1 LESNEKHLVKSVEMK
16 LSIITINLNNKDGLR
31 KTLESVYSQTCK
43 TFEHIIVDGGSDD
56 GSVDTI
62 RQLLVKPNDAVIHDI
77 STIQQRWI
85 SEPDTG
91 IYNAMNKGIRMAS
104 GDYLLFL
111 NSGDRLA
118 SVDVI
123 EHVLP
128 YLNNENDIVS
138 GELELLKSGAV
149 VTKLFPSKVLNL
161 NYCINAGLTHPNT
174 FINRNLFSRYGYYNE
189 QNKIVSDWEF
199 FLIACGLH
207 SCKYKSIPILV
218 SCFEM
223 DGMSSQNVDLLKKET
238 QEALQRL
245 LPWWK
250 KLERYIRRK

>member
-1 LESNEKHLVKSVEMK
+1 MV
-16 LSIITINLNNKDGLR
+16 
-31 KTLESVYSQTCK
+31 TLKSVYSQTCK
-43 TFEHIIVDGGSDD
+43 TFEHIIVDGGSVD

-62 RQLLVKPNDAVIHDI
+62 RQFMTEQTTVSPDV
-77 STIQQRWI
+77 STVQQRLI

-91 IYNAMNKGIRMAS
+91 IYNAMNKGIRIAS

-123 EHVLP
+123 ERVLP
-128 YLNNENDIVS
+128 YLNKEFDIVS
-138 GELELLKSGAV
+138 GELELVKSGDV
-149 VTKLFPSKVLNL
+149 VTKLFPPLTINL
-161 NYCINAGLTHPNT
+161 SYCINAGLTHPNT
-174 FINRNLFSRYGYYNE
+174 FIKRDLFDRYGYYNE
-189 QNKIVSDWEF
+189 HNKIVSDWEF

-207 SCKYKSIPILV
+207 SCKYKSIPFLV
-218 SCFEM
+218 SSFEM
-223 DGMSSQNVDLLKKET
+223 DGISSRNDELLKKET
-238 QEALQRL
+238 QDALQRL

>member
-1 LESNEKHLVKSVEMK
+1 MN
-16 LSIITINLNNKDGLR
+16 LSIITINLNNKDGLMV
-31 KTLESVYSQTCK
+31 TLKSVYSQTCK
-43 TFEHIIVDGGSDD
+43 TFEHIIVDGGSVD

-62 RQLLVKPNDAVIHDI
+62 RQFMTEQTTVSPDV
-77 STIQQRWI
+77 STVQQRLI

-91 IYNAMNKGIRMAS
+91 IYNAMNKGIRIAS

-123 EHVLP
+123 ERVLP
-128 YLNNENDIVS
+128 YLNKEFDIVS
-138 GELELLKSGAV
+138 GELELVKSGDV
-149 VTKLFPSKVLNL
+149 VTKLFPPLTINL
-161 NYCINAGLTHPNT
+161 SYCINAGLTHPNT
-174 FINRNLFSRYGYYNE
+174 FIKRDLFDRYGYYNE
-189 QNKIVSDWEF
+189 HNKIVSDWEF

-207 SCKYKSIPILV
+207 SCKYKSIPFLV
-218 SCFEM
+218 SSFEM
-223 DGMSSQNVDLLKKET
+223 DGVSSRNDELLKKET
-238 QEALQRL
+238 QDALQRL

>member
-1 LESNEKHLVKSVEMK
+1 MIK
-16 LSIITINLNNKDGLR
+16 LTVITINYNNAFGLR
-31 KTLESVYSQTCK
+31 KTVDSIYSQTYK
-43 TFEHIIVDGGSDD
+43 TFEHIIVDGDSND
-56 GSVDTI
+56 GSVDTV
-62 RQLLVKPNDAVIHDI
+62 QQFMTEQ
-77 STIQQRWI
+77 STVNLDVSTVQQRLI

-91 IYNAMNKGIRMAS
+91 IYNAMNKGIRMAT
-104 GDYLLFL
+104 GNYLLFL

-123 EHVLP
+123 EQVLP

-138 GELELLKSGAV
+138 GELELVKSGSV
-149 VTKLFPSKVLNL
+149 VTKLFPPKVLNL

-174 FINRNLFSRYGYYNE
+174 FIKRDLFDRYGYYNE

-199 FLIACGLH
+199 FLIACGLNT
-207 SCKYKSIPILV
+207 CKYKSIPVLV
-218 SCFEM
+218 SCFEI
-223 DGMSSQNVDLLKKET
+223 DGISSRNDELLKKET

>member
-1 LESNEKHLVKSVEMK
+1 MK
-16 LSIITINLNNKDGLR
+16 LSIITSNLNNKDGLR
-31 KTLESVYSQTCK
+31 RTLESVHSQTCK
-43 TFEHIIVDGGSDD
+43 MVEYIIVDGASND

-62 RQLLVKPNDAVIHDI
+62 RQFMAKQNTVKPDV
-77 STIQQRWI
+77 STVQQSWI

-91 IYNAMNKGIRMAS
+91 IYNAMNKGIRMTT

-111 NSGDRLA
+111 NSGDKLA

-123 EHVLP
+123 ERVLP
-128 YLNNENDIVS
+128 YLNNENEIVS
-138 GELELLKSGAV
+138 GELELIKNGEV
-149 VTKLFPSKVLNL
+149 VTKLFPPQIVNL
-161 NYCINAGLTHPNT
+161 NYCISAGLMHPNT
-174 FINRNLFSRYGYYNE
+174 FIKRDLFDRYGYYNE

-207 SCKYKSIPILV
+207 SCKYKSIPVLV

-223 DGMSSQNVDLLKKET
+223 DGMSSMNDNLLEMET
-238 QEALQRL
+238 QEALKRL

-250 KLERYIRRK
+250 KLDRFIRRK

>member
-1 LESNEKHLVKSVEMK
+1 MK

-31 KTLESVYSQTCK
+31 VTLESVYSQTYK
-43 TFEHIIVDGGSDD
+43 TFEHIIVDGGSND

-62 RQLLVKPNDAVIHDI
+62 RQLLVKPDDAVIHDI
-77 STIQQRWI
+77 STIQQSWI
-85 SEPDTG
+85 SEPDSG
-91 IYNAMNKGIRMAS
+91 IYNAMNKGIRMAT

-123 EHVLP
+123 ERVLP

-138 GELELLKSGAV
+138 GELELVKSGEV
-149 VTKLFPSKVLNL
+149 VTKLFPPLTINL

-174 FINRNLFSRYGYYNE
+174 FIKSDLFDRYGYYNE
-189 QNKIVSDWEF
+189 HNKIVSDWEF

-207 SCKYKSIPILV
+207 SCKYKSIPVLV
-218 SCFEM
+218 SSFEM
-223 DGMSSQNVDLLKKET
+223 DGISSRNDELLKKET
-238 QEALQRL
+238 QDALQRL

>member
-1 LESNEKHLVKSVEMK
+1 MSK
-16 LSIITINLNNKDGLR
+16 LTVITINLNNKQGLSE
-31 KTLESVYSQTCK
+31 TLQSVFNQTCFK
-43 TFEHIIVDGGSDD
+43 FEHILIDGGSVD
-56 GSVDTI
+56 GSLELKSEYLCKTTG
-62 RQLLVKPNDAVIHDI
+62 I
-77 STIQQRWI
+77 SFKQI
-85 SEPDTG
+85 SEPDKG
-91 IYNAMNKGIRMAS
+91 IYNAMNKGIRMAT

-123 EHVLP
+123 ERVLP
-128 YLNNENDIVS
+128 YLNNENDIIS
-138 GELELLKSGAV
+138 GELELVKSGEV
-149 VTKLFPSKVLNL
+149 VTKLFPPLTVNL
-161 NYCINAGLTHPNT
+161 NYCISAGLTHPNT
-174 FINRNLFSRYGYYNE
+174 FIKRELFDRYGYYNE

-199 FLIACGLH
+199 FLIACGLN

-223 DGMSSQNVDLLKKET
+223 DGISSRNDELLEKET

>member
-1 LESNEKHLVKSVEMK
+1 MK
-16 LSIITINLNNKDGLR
+16 LSIITINFNNEFGLSR
-31 KTLESVYSQTCK
+31 TLESVYSQTYK
-43 TFEHIIVDGGSDD
+43 TFEHIIVDGGSND

-62 RQLLVKPNDAVIHDI
+62 RQLLVKPDDAVIHDI

-85 SEPDTG
+85 SEPDRG

-104 GDYLLFL
+104 GDYMLFI

-123 EHVLP
+123 EQVLP

-138 GELELLKSGAV
+138 GELEMVKNDEV
-149 VTKLFPSKVLNL
+149 VTKLFPPLTVNL
-161 NYCINAGLTHPNT
+161 NYCISAGLTHPNT
-174 FINRNLFSRYGYYNE
+174 FIKRGLFDKYGYYNE

-207 SCKYKSIPILV
+207 SCKYKSIPVIV
-218 SCFEM
+218 SRFEM
-223 DGMSSQNVDLLKKET
+223 DGMSSKNDNLLEMET
-238 QEALQRL
+238 QKALIRL

-250 KLERYIRRK
+250 KFERYIRKK

>member
-1 LESNEKHLVKSVEMK
+1 MK
-16 LSIITINLNNKDGLR
+16 LSIITINFNNEYGLSR
-31 KTLESVYSQTCK
+31 TLESVYSQTCK
-43 TFEHIIVDGGSDD
+43 TFEHIIVDGASDD

-62 RQLLVKPNDAVIHDI
+62 RQFLVVQNTVSADI

-85 SEPDTG
+85 SEPDKG
-91 IYNAMNKGIRMAS
+91 IYNAMNKGIRRAS
-104 GDYLLFL
+104 GDYLLFI

-123 EHVLP
+123 EQVLP

-138 GELELLKSGAV
+138 GELEMVKNDEV
-149 VTKLFPSKVLNL
+149 VTKLFPPQIVNL
-161 NYCINAGLTHPNT
+161 NYCISAGLTHPNT
-174 FINRNLFSRYGYYNE
+174 FINRDLFDRYGCYNE

-207 SCKYKSIPILV
+207 SCKYKSIPVLV

-223 DGMSSQNVDLLKKET
+223 DGMSTQNVDLLKKET
-238 QEALQRL
+238 QETLQRL

>member
-1 LESNEKHLVKSVEMK
+1 MK
-16 LSIITINLNNKDGLR
+16 LSIITINLNNNDGLR
-31 KTLESVYSQTCK
+31 VTLESVYSQTYK
-43 TFEHIIVDGGSDD
+43 TFEHIIVDGGSND
-56 GSVDTI
+56 GSVYTI
-62 RQLLVKPNDAVIHDI
+62 RQLLVKPDDAVIHDI

-85 SEPDTG
+85 SEPDSG
-91 IYNAMNKGIRMAS
+91 IYNAMNKGIRIAS

-118 SVDVI
+118 CVDVI
-123 EHVLP
+123 ERVLP

-138 GELELLKSGAV
+138 GELEMVKNDEV
-149 VTKLFPSKVLNL
+149 VTKLFPPQIVNL
-161 NYCINAGLTHPNT
+161 NYCISAGLTHPNT
-174 FINRNLFSRYGYYNE
+174 FIKKELFDKYGYYNE
-189 QNKIVSDWEF
+189 QNRIVSDWEF

-207 SCKYKSIPILV
+207 SCKYKSIPVLV

-223 DGMSSQNVDLLKKET
+223 DGMSSKNDNLLEKET
-238 QEALQRL
+238 KEALQRL

>member
-1 LESNEKHLVKSVEMK
+1 MESNEKYLVKSVEMK

-31 KTLESVYSQTCK
+31 VTLESVYSQTCK
-43 TFEHIIVDGGSDD
+43 TFEHIIVDGGSND

-62 RQLLVKPNDAVIHDI
+62 RQFMTEQ
-77 STIQQRWI
+77 STVSPDVSIVQQRWI

-104 GDYLLFL
+104 GDYSLFV

-118 SVDVI
+118 SIDVI
-123 EHVLP
+123 EQVLP

-138 GELELLKSGAV
+138 GELELVKSGEV
-149 VTKLFPSKVLNL
+149 VTKLFPPQTINL
-161 NYCINAGLTHPNT
+161 NYCISSGLAHPNT
-174 FINRNLFSRYGYYNE
+174 FIKRELFDKYGCYNE

-207 SCKYKSIPILV
+207 SCKYKSIPFLV
-218 SCFEM
+218 SSFEM
-223 DGMSSQNVDLLKKET
+223 DGISSRNDELLKKET
-238 QEALQRL
+238 QDALQRL

>member
-1 LESNEKHLVKSVEMK
+1 MK

-31 KTLESVYSQTCK
+31 VTLESVYSQTCK

-62 RQLLVKPNDAVIHDI
+62 RQFMTEQ
-77 STIQQRWI
+77 STVSPDVSTVQQRWI

-104 GDYLLFL
+104 GDYLLFA

-123 EHVLP
+123 EQVLP

-138 GELELLKSGAV
+138 GELELVKSGAV
-149 VTKLFPSKVLNL
+149 VIKLFPPKVLNL
-161 NYCINAGLTHPNT
+161 NYCINEGLTHPNT
-174 FINRNLFSRYGYYNE
+174 FINRDLFDKYGYYNE
-189 QNKIVSDWEF
+189 HNKIVSDWEF

-207 SCKYKSIPILV
+207 SCKYKSIPVLV

>member
-1 LESNEKHLVKSVEMK
+1 MN
-16 LSIITINLNNKDGLR
+16 LSIITINLNNKDGLMV
-31 KTLESVYSQTCK
+31 TLKSVYSQTCK
-43 TFEHIIVDGGSDD
+43 TFEHIIVDGGSVD

-62 RQLLVKPNDAVIHDI
+62 RQFMTEQTTVSPDV
-77 STIQQRWI
+77 STVQQRLI

-91 IYNAMNKGIRMAS
+91 IYNAMNKGIRIAS

-123 EHVLP
+123 ERVLP
-128 YLNNENDIVS
+128 YLNKEFDIVS
-138 GELELLKSGAV
+138 GELELVKSGDV
-149 VTKLFPSKVLNL
+149 VTKLFPPLTINL
-161 NYCINAGLTHPNT
+161 SYCINAGLTHPNT
-174 FINRNLFSRYGYYNE
+174 FIKRDLFDRYGYYNE
-189 QNKIVSDWEF
+189 HNKIVSDWEF

-207 SCKYKSIPILV
+207 SCKYKSIPFLV
-218 SCFEM
+218 SSFEM
-223 DGMSSQNVDLLKKET
+223 DGISSRNDELLKKET
-238 QEALQRL
+238 QDALQRL

>member
-1 LESNEKHLVKSVEMK
+1 MPK
-16 LSIITINLNNKDGLR
+16 LSIITINQNNANGLI
-31 KTLESVYSQTCK
+31 KTIQSVITQRIRD
-43 TFEHIIVDGGSDD
+43 FEYIIVDGLSSDE
-56 GSVDTI
+56 SVDI
-62 RQLLVKPNDAVIHDI
+62 INSYSKHIKA
-77 STIQQRWI
+77 WI
-85 SEPDTG
+85 SEPDNG
-91 IYNAMNKGIRMAS
+91 IYNAMNKGIRMVS

-123 EHVLP
+123 ERVLP
-128 YLNNENDIVS
+128 YLNNKNDIVS
-138 GELELLKSGAV
+138 GELEMVKNDDV
-149 VTKLFPSKVLNL
+149 VTKLFPPQIVNL
-161 NYCINAGLTHPNT
+161 NYCISAGLTHPNT
-174 FINRNLFSRYGYYNE
+174 FIKRELFDKYGYYNE

-207 SCKYKSIPILV
+207 SCKYKPIPVLV

-223 DGMSSQNVDLLKKET
+223 DGMSSKNDNLLEKET
-238 QEALQRL
+238 KEALQRL